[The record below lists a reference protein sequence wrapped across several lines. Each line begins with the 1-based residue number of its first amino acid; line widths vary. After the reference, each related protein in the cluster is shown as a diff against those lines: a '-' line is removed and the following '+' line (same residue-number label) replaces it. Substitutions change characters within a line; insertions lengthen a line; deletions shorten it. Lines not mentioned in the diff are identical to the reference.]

1 MCGEFLKQAGYTDL
15 YGLDGSKEMLEVA
28 RGKNL
33 YKNSWVVLVGVDEL
47 PTDCL
52 IQGDM
57 AVASACLIKGHFP
70 NTCFKQMLS
79 CVKVGGR
86 IAFSIRDIY
95 LDSATDNSMN
105 FKPTLDTLTNEGLI
119 QLETH
124 ERYTKYKGLQFGS
137 GHQEEGANIMIYKK
151 LKE

>member
-52 IQGDM
+52 I
-57 AVASACLIKGHFP
+57 
-70 NTCFKQMLS
+70 
-79 CVKVGGR
+79 
-86 IAFSIRDIY
+86 
-95 LDSATDNSMN
+95 
-105 FKPTLDTLTNEGLI
+105 
-119 QLETH
+119 
-124 ERYTKYKGLQFGS
+124 
-137 GHQEEGANIMIYKK
+137 
-151 LKE
+151 